1 MPPAVGGAGDE
12 EHVPSFDV
20 CGPLPRGTT
29 LLEASA
35 GTGKTF
41 TIAALTARYVAEA
54 GLPIERLLVITFT
67 RMATGE
73 LRERVRDR
81 LVRSYDGLVDVLAGR
96 EPPADDDI
104 LRLIAGVPRAEQE
117 QRCRRL
123 ATAIADFDA
132 ATIETTHGFC
142 LQVLYGLGTA
152 GDVDRDVTLVE
163 DVRDLVDEVVDDL
176 YLRKFAHRPNTLA
189 FSREDAGKIARK
201 VLDIPD
207 ADVVPQLS
215 DGDELEPTRRR
226 FAERVRTEMDAR
238 KRARKI
244 LTYDDVLLRLRATL
258 SDPCRGSLARSR
270 LRERYDVVLVD
281 EFQDTDPVQWD
292 IMSTAFD
299 ADGKTLVL
307 IGDPKQA
314 IYAFRGADVHTYLKA
329 KATVTS
335 TWTLDVNW
343 RSDEGLL
350 AAYDA
355 LFDGAQLGQSGIAYR
370 NVKAAPANAQPRLL
384 GAPVVSPLRVRVVHT
399 ADGLV
404 PTYQQKVKA
413 PEARDLIAHDL
424 AAQTVELLQAGPD
437 IAQRHHGETTCRTLH
452 PGDIAVLVR
461 SNRQATTVCD
471 ALLAANVPAVI
482 GGAGSVFASNPA
494 REWLR
499 FLEALEQ
506 PASSVRASLATMTQ
520 FIGWSA
526 EEVADKEDAQ
536 RWEDLHG
543 WLHTWGR
550 LLRDRGVAT
559 LYESVTNTRNVPA
572 RVLRRPSGE
581 RFMTDLRHV
590 AQLLHDAAV
599 SEGVGPT
606 ALANW
611 LGRRIAEADR
621 DNENEERTRRL
632 ESDAQAVQVITVHRS
647 KGLEFPVVLVPYA
660 WDGWVFPIDVPV
672 FHDPD
677 SANQRTIDVGC
688 PGADLTAHRK
698 VQEAEEQGESLR
710 LLYVAL
716 TRACHQAVLWWAG
729 AKDTKNSALSRL
741 LFDRGPDGQ
750 IPASG
755 RRSQPDGAAVTA
767 FTALGPEVS
776 VERVGPPP
784 DVRWH
789 HDLET
794 SSTLEVVSFD
804 RDLDTDWR
812 RASYSSITSAAHEQP
827 AIASESEA
835 ELTLDEETTGSPL
848 RLLAAGSSDGDV
860 DEARF
865 RSVPLA
871 LGAMPGGTLVGTLI
885 HGVMERIE
893 FDDPHPVSEVDAA
906 LRHEQ
911 TFFNVDLGN
920 REHVVRGLSAAI
932 QSPLDPSSGLRLC
945 DVARARRLD
954 ELGFELPLVGGDDAN
969 ARQGD
974 DLRVSDIATLLLEH
988 LNRGDPVR
996 AYADRLHDP
1005 VLGDGP
1011 LRGYLTGSLDLVVR
1025 LADDRF
1031 VVADYKTNRLG
1042 APDEI
1047 PTAWQYRPAAVQVG
1061 MAEAHYPLQALLY
1074 SVALHRYLRWR
1085 QAGYDPARHLGG
1097 VLYLFLRGMSATEPT
1112 LFGDTPCGVWS
1123 WHPPAELIT
1132 ALSDLFDRGARR

>member
-1 MPPAVGGAGDE
+1 MTSLHVVGFGDE
-12 EHVPSFDV
+12 QVPSFEA

-54 GLPIERLLVITFT
+54 DLPIDRLLVITFT

-73 LRERVRDR
+73 LRDRVRDR
-81 LVRSYDGLVDVLAGR
+81 LVRAFDGLVEVLAGR
-96 EPPADDDI
+96 ETPADDEI
-104 LRLIAGVPRAEQE
+104 LQILAAAPRPEQE
-117 QRCRRL
+117 RRCDRL
-123 ATAIADFDA
+123 AKAIADFDA

-176 YLRKFAHRPNTLA
+176 YLRKFTRRGNAIA
-189 FSREDAGKIARK
+189 FSREEAGKVARK

-207 ADVVPQLS
+207 ADVVPPLS
-215 DGDELEPTRRR
+215 DGEELEPTRRR
-226 FAERVRTEMDAR
+226 FAGRVRKEMEKR
-238 KRARKI
+238 KRALKI

-258 SDPCRGSLARSR
+258 RDPSRGSLARSR

-292 IMSTAFD
+292 IMSSAFD

-329 KATVTS
+329 KATVKS

-343 RSDEGLL
+343 RSDKALL
-350 AAYDA
+350 DAYDA
-355 LFDGAQLGQSGIAYR
+355 LFDGAQLGQSGITYR
-370 NVKAAPANAQPRLL
+370 NVRAAPPNLQSRLV
-384 GAPVVSPLRVRVVHT
+384 GAPVAAPLRVRVVHT

-404 PTYQQKVKA
+404 PTYQQKVRA
-413 PEARDLIAHDL
+413 SEARDLIARDL
-424 AAQTVELLQAGPD
+424 AAQTVELLEVEPVLMA
-437 IAQRHHGETTCRTLH
+437 RHGDGTGSRRLH

-482 GGAGSVFASNPA
+482 GGAGSVFASGPA
-494 REWLR
+494 REWLH

-506 PASSVRASLATMTQ
+506 PASSDRASLAALTQ

-526 EEVADKEDAQ
+526 EQVADKQDVQ

-543 WLHTWGR
+543 RLHTWGR

-559 LYESVTNTRNVPA
+559 LYESVTSAGDVPV

-599 SEGVGPT
+599 TEGVGPT
-606 ALANW
+606 ALANY
-611 LGRRIAEADR
+611 LGRRILEADR

-647 KGLEFPVVLVPYA
+647 KGLEFPVVLIPYA
-660 WDGWVFPIDVPV
+660 WDGWAFPIDVPV

-677 SANQRTIDVGC
+677 STNERTIDVGC
-688 PGADLTAHRK
+688 PGPDLTAHK
-698 VQEAEEQGESLR
+698 KLQEAEEQGESLR

-716 TRACHQAVLWWAG
+716 TRARHQAVLWWAG
-729 AKDTKNSALSRL
+729 AKDTKNSSLSRL
-741 LFDRGPDGQ
+741 LFDRGPDGH
-750 IPASG
+750 IPANG
-755 RRSQPDGAAVTA
+755 RRAQPDSAVVSA
-767 FTALGPEVS
+767 FTALGPAVS
-776 VERVGPPP
+776 VEHVRQPP
-784 DVRWH
+784 DIRWH
-789 HDLET
+789 HDSE
-794 SSTLEVVSFD
+794 SASELEVAVFD
-804 RDLDTDWR
+804 RGLDTNWR
-812 RASYSSITSAAHEQP
+812 RVSYSAITDAAHEHP

-835 ELTLDEETTGSPL
+835 ELTLDEETAGPPSGVPAGAVSHDDEDETRL
-848 RLLAAGSSDGDV
+848 RSVTLALAA
-860 DEARF
+860 
-865 RSVPLA
+865 
-871 LGAMPGGTLVGTLI
+871 MPAGTLVGTLI
-885 HGVMERIE
+885 HGVMERVAFE
-893 FDDPHPVSEVDAA
+893 APDLSAEVDAA
-906 LRHEQ
+906 LRHELAYY
-911 TFFNVDLGN
+911 NVDLGN
-920 REHVVRGLSAAI
+920 HDDVRRGLCAAI
-932 QSPLDPSSGLRLC
+932 ESPLGPAVGLRLR
-945 DVARARRLD
+945 DVARGDRLD
-954 ELGFELPLVGGDDAN
+954 ELGFELPLVGGDGAK
-969 ARQGD
+969 ARQEGE
-974 DLRVSDIATLLLEH
+974 LRVPDLATLLVEH
-988 LNRGDPVR
+988 LDPGDPVYG
-996 AYADRLHDP
+996 YADRLRDP
-1005 VLGDGP
+1005 ALEDGP

-1025 LADDRF
+1025 LPDGRY
-1031 VVADYKTNRLG
+1031 VLADYKTNRLG
-1042 APDEI
+1042 APDETL
-1047 PTAWQYRPAAVQVG
+1047 TAWHYRPAVIQAE

-1085 QAGYDPARHLGG
+1085 QQSYDPARHLGG
-1097 VLYLFLRGMSATEPT
+1097 VLYLFLRGMSAARPT
-1112 LFGDTPCGVWS
+1112 FVGDTPCGVWS
-1123 WHPPAELIT
+1123 WCPPTELVT
-1132 ALSDLFDRGARR
+1132 ALSDLFDQGVHR